1 MHLHKSWPSQ
11 HPFVVVVGGGGG
23 GGERGEGRSYLPFF
37 CRQKERLAITDI
49 EGDFISG
56 SFLLGG
62 VKRERGEEGE
72 ERCGFIPASLSLS
85 SSERDG
91 GSSSLFIL
99 LFISVFFE
107 RQIFNHD
114 LKVVD

>member
-11 HPFVVVVGGGGG
+11 HPFVVVVGG

-62 VKRERGEEGE
+62 VKREREA
-72 ERCGFIPASLSLS
+72 RRVRRDAVLSRLRYLRPRARGMVAPRLFLS
-85 SSERDG
+85 Y
-91 GSSSLFIL
+91 L
-99 LFISVFFE
+99 LFLSFSKDKFLTTI
-107 RQIFNHD
+107 
-114 LKVVD
+114 

>member
-72 ERCGFIPASLSLS
+72 ERCGFIPRLRYLRPRARGMVAPRLFLSY
-85 SSERDG
+85 
-91 GSSSLFIL
+91 L
-99 LFISVFFE
+99 LFLSFSKDKFLTTI
-107 RQIFNHD
+107 
-114 LKVVD
+114 

>member
-1 MHLHKSWPSQ
+1 MRFYP
-11 HPFVVVVGGGGG
+11 
-23 GGERGEGRSYLPFF
+23 E
-37 CRQKERLAITDI
+37 
-49 EGDFISG
+49 
-56 SFLLGG
+56 
-62 VKRERGEEGE
+62 
-72 ERCGFIPASLSLS
+72 ASLSLS